1 MEVSAAV
8 DAEEN
13 MYTPQDGRPPWMQE
27 EGSLA
32 SGDLGPCLLFL
43 DFRFITHESGGLWD
57 SIVPTSRSRFHVG
70 LTHSCHHGDRCPA
83 VTATSFYF
91 LSFLCFRT

>member
-8 DAEEN
+8 AAEEN
-13 MYTPQDGRPPWMQE
+13 MYTPHDGRRKV
-27 EGSLA
+27 A

-57 SIVPTSRSRFHVG
+57 SIVPTSRSRFPVRPPH
-70 LTHSCHHGDRCPA
+70 PQ
-83 VTATSFYF
+83 
-91 LSFLCFRT
+91 LSPW